1 MSIQFYRIMR
11 FVGLLAGVAF
21 ILLTVIRNRFPMSIG
36 NEAMIFFSG
45 AAFGVSIT
53 ALTIR
58 VLRPDNIK

>member
-1 MSIQFYRIMR
+1 M
-11 FVGLLAGVAF
+11 LAGVAF